1 MIHTSSTFLWSND
14 VPHALKEK
22 LIRQERKANFYQLTD
37 EEALSLYTDR
47 LVDSE
52 LLYGEIVETKETSG
66 DYTKIVVPNQKSSK
80 DQAGYPGWVF
90 TKDLSSVP
98 EGWSDALDKAAI
110 KKPTAQL
117 ILFDLPHQ
125 KQEISVGTIFSVTDA
140 DEKTVHVLTPD
151 GLGWIAK
158 EAVQFLSHSS
168 QDSAAQ
174 IVSLAKEFLHLRYV
188 WAGTSAAGF
197 DCSGFV
203 YSLYRVFGRELS
215 RDAHEQALEGT
226 EVHYSTAQPGDLL
239 FFAYEEGKGAVHHVG
254 IYIGDDQMI
263 HSQTPGS
270 KVIITTISGT
280 NYEKELC
287 TVRRHF

>member
-1 MIHTSSTFLWSND
+1 MINKSSAFLWSD
-14 VPHALKEK
+14 HKPHAVKEK
-22 LIRQERKANFYQLTD
+22 LMHQERKAKFYQLTD
-37 EEALSLYTDR
+37 EEVLSLYTDR

-52 LLYGEIVETKETSG
+52 LLYGEIVDTKETSG
-66 DYTKIVVPNQKSSK
+66 AYTKIVVPDQKSSK

-90 TKDLSSVP
+90 TNDLSPIP
-98 EGWSDALDKAAI
+98 EDWSAELDKAAI
-110 KKPTAQL
+110 KKSTAQL
-117 ILFDLPHQ
+117 NFFDMAYE
-125 KQEISVGTIFSVTDA
+125 KQEISVGTVFSVTEA
-140 DEKTVHVLTPD
+140 DEKNIYVLTPD
-151 GLGWIAK
+151 GPGWIAK
-158 EAVQFLSHSS
+158 EAVQFLGQSS
-168 QDSAAQ
+168 QDSAEQ
-174 IVSLAKEFLHLRYV
+174 IISLAKEFLHLRYV
-188 WAGTSAAGF
+188 WAGTSVVGF

-226 EVHYSTAQPGDLL
+226 EVHYSTAQLGDLL

-280 NYEKELC
+280 NYAKELC